1 MWLGKDFLRTTPV
14 GRSEPNL
21 ALKSRPAV
29 NIYVSNSIWI
39 GILSPLG
46 AAKPQT
52 WQYCQLHVM
61 APPSG
66 AEKKWNAGAR
76 YQFQLSLFQQYRHI
90 ALDKKLSAAN

>member
-1 MWLGKDFLRTTPV
+1 
-14 GRSEPNL
+14 
-21 ALKSRPAV
+21 
-29 NIYVSNSIWI
+29 
-39 GILSPLG
+39 
-46 AAKPQT
+46 
-52 WQYCQLHVM
+52 M